1 MSSRIPCRMATVNG
15 DENAVPICLE
25 SSLSESNT
33 KNPEKGSIT
42 PCVILFK
49 QKQQDQGSISGNLW
63 F

>member
-1 MSSRIPCRMATVNG
+1 MATVNG